1 LHGKKNI
8 RKNSV
13 YADQRKTAK
22 KLNYKN
28 QEVRS
33 KKDEVN
39 NNSLFLFLLSSIIY
53 KKMKT
58 AYIVKAYRTAVGKAP
73 KGVFR
78 FKRPDELAAETIQFM
93 MNELPDFD
101 KRRIDDVMV
110 GNAMPEAEQGL
121 NMGRLIS
128 LMGLKIED
136 VPGVTVNRYCASG
149 LETIGMATAKIQSGM
164 ADCIIAGGAESMSF
178 IPMGG
183 YKPTPDYAVAKA
195 GNEDYYWGMG
205 LTAEA
210 VAQQY
215 NISREDQDEFAFNSH
230 MKALKAQSE
239 GKFDKQIVPI
249 TIEQT
254 FINEN
259 GKKETKSY
267 IVNKD
272 EGPRAGTSVEV
283 LAGLRPVFAAD
294 GSVTAGNSSQMSD
307 GAAFVL
313 IMSEE
318 MVKELNLTP
327 IARLVNFASAGVEPR
342 IMGIGPVKAI
352 PKALK
357 QAGLLLKDIDLI
369 ELNEAFASQSLAVIR
384 ELGLNPDI
392 VNVNGGAI
400 AMGHPLGC
408 TGAKLSVQL
417 FEEMKLRGNKYGIVS
432 MCVGT
437 GQGSAGIYELL

>member
-1 LHGKKNI
+1 
-8 RKNSV
+8 
-13 YADQRKTAK
+13 
-22 KLNYKN
+22 
-28 QEVRS
+28 
-33 KKDEVN
+33 
-39 NNSLFLFLLSSIIY
+39 
-53 KKMKT
+53 MKT
-58 AYIVKAYRTAVGKAP
+58 AYIVQGFRTAVGKAP

-78 FKRPDELAAETIQFM
+78 FKRPDELAAETIEHLMAQF
-93 MNELPDFD
+93 PDFD
-101 KRRIDDVMV
+101 KKRIDDVMV

-121 NMGRLIS
+121 NVGRLIS
-128 LMGLKIED
+128 LMGLKVTD

-164 ADCIIAGGAESMSF
+164 AHCIIAGGAESMSF

-183 YKPTPDYAVAKA
+183 YKPTPDYAVAKE

-210 VAQQY
+210 VAKQF
-215 NISREDQDEFAFNSH
+215 NVSREDQDEFAYNSH
-230 MKALKAQSE
+230 QKALKAQAE

-249 TIEQT
+249 TVEQT
-254 FINEN
+254 FLNEN

-272 EGPRAGTSVEV
+272 EGPRADTNKEALSK
-283 LAGLRPVFAAD
+283 LKPVFAAD

-318 MVKELNLTP
+318 LVKELNITP

-352 PKALK
+352 PKALQ
-357 QAGLLLKDIDLI
+357 QAGLTLNDIDLI
-369 ELNEAFASQSLAVIR
+369 ELNEAFASQSLAVVR

-400 AMGHPLGC
+400 ALGHPLGC

-417 FEEMKLRGNKYGIVS
+417 FDEMRLRKSKYGIVS

-437 GQGSAGIYELL
+437 GQGSAGVYELIY